1 MLVATAASENAPMLK
16 FVASILLGAALAS
29 SPLPAFAQ
37 TTQPGASATHHT
49 QTHRPTRSYRSEM
62 RRRGNTHKERARA
75 GAEHV
80 RTMHVQ

>member
-1 MLVATAASENAPMLK
+1 MLK

-37 TTQPGASATHHT
+37 TTQLGASAMHHPHA
-49 QTHRPTRSYRSEM
+49 HRPTRSYRSEM
-62 RRRGNTHKERARA
+62 RRRGNAHKEQARA

-80 RTMHVQ
+80 RQMRMQ